1 MLELQV
7 DGVVTLFDPARNG
20 IEKIMGCQSR
30 QRIAFRTSLHSGHRH
45 RDGRYIDCGSVRIG
59 IAGIEIVI
67 GRFIS
72 PADHIEPGSSC
83 KIARRS
89 RHSRLVGEIGSQVLA
104 AGLGEKADQIV
115 FDPVHPERCFRILIG
130 GPDFGTDS

>member
-59 IAGIEIVI
+59 IVGIEIVI

-115 FDPVHPERCFRILIG
+115 F
-130 GPDFGTDS
+130 